1 MLCVVFFVWV
11 VSGLVCKTKLA
22 FQELYE
28 AYPNKKWYLR
38 LMDDTLVVAPNLL
51 RMLQRVDPDKS
62 WYEAIP
68 HNVFVFNLMQVSWH
82 PGGTR

>member
-1 MLCVVFFVWV
+1 M
-11 VSGLVCKTKLA
+11 CKTKLA

-51 RMLQRVDPDKS
+51 RMLQKVDPDKS
-62 WYEAIP
+62 WYEASPYSSVNTLVPRRRAIVAP
-68 HNVFVFNLMQVSWH
+68 
-82 PGGTR
+82 

>member
-1 MLCVVFFVWV
+1 
-11 VSGLVCKTKLA
+11 VCKTKLA

-68 HNVFVFNLMQVSWH
+68 YSKCYSSILASRRHAIAAS
-82 PGGTR
+82 G